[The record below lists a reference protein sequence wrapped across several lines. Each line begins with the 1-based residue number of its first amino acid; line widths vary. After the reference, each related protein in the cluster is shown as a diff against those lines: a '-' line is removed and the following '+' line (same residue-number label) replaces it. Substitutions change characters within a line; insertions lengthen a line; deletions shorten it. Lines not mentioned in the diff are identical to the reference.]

1 MTATLM
7 LVERWGCMW
16 KLGMFTSDRTDQ
28 NVSEAV
34 PDNVQLRAF
43 VPLGESRQ
51 TPPLLLTDA
60 GADT

>member
-1 MTATLM
+1 
-7 LVERWGCMW
+7 MW